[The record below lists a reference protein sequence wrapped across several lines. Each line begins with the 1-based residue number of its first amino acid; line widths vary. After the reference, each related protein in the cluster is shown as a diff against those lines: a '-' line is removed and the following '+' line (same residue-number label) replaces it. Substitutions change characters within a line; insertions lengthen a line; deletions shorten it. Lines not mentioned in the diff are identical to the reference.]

1 MPLRVSRRPLVLL
14 FLTLGFILAG
24 ALAAPHSAQAQTTSA
39 TLLWTAP
46 GDDGMTGRAARYD
59 IRYSSN
65 AIAGTDTTTWW
76 NNATVVNTSG
86 KVPATA
92 GAADSMVVTGLT
104 SGLRYFAIIRAGDE
118 VPNWSGF
125 SNIAVIDLTD
135 RIAPTRIAD
144 LRAR

>member
-1 MPLRVSRRPLVLL
+1 MPFRISRGPLALL
-14 FLTLGFILAG
+14 LAFGFILAG
-24 ALAAPHSAQAQTTSA
+24 ALAAPPAHAQTVSA

-46 GDDGMTGRAARYD
+46 GDDGITGRATRYD

-76 NNATVVNTSG
+76 NNATVVNTTG

-92 GAADSMVVTGLT
+92 GAADSMVVTGLAA
-104 SGLRYFAIIRAGDE
+104 GIRYFAIVRAADE